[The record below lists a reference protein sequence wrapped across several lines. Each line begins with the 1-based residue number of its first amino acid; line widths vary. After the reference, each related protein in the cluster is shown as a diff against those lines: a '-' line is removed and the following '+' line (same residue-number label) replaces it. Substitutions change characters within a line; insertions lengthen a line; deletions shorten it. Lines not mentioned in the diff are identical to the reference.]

1 MTLGKLAIGA
11 SAFACLM
18 AVSSCQI
25 VRPASV
31 ELPSVSG
38 SGETAPRP
46 IHIFLDENSTLS
58 LHGEEVTEKA
68 LLAVFANLPEEEK
81 QQQVRIRV
89 APEADVDGFMSL
101 VSGLNRAG
109 MTRVSLVTIQ
119 K

>member
-38 SGETAPRP
+38 SGETAPCP
-46 IHIFLDENSTLS
+46 SHIFLDENSTLS

-68 LLAVFANLPEEEK
+68 LLAFFANLPEEEK
-81 QQQVRIRV
+81 QQQVLIW
-89 APEADVDGFMSL
+89 AASEADFDALLSIVN
-101 VSGLNRAG
+101 GLHKVG
-109 MTRVSLVTIQ
+109 MTRLSLVTIPD
-119 K
+119 